1 MQIICVYSPDKLL
14 SIVWLLH
21 ASISLSASKVLVKNK
36 CVNKYLN
43 SFWHIIHSQKLVE
56 VNFLMLAYFNLV
68 NLFFFWNWIL
78 AFITFFLTLLLF
90 YLKVHYIFLNFYCNK
105 LVSLFQY
112 SSKDKHPGTRYFL
125 LKIYMFLVIIF
136 TSFYP
141 ILSKYSLLGF
151 SIFLTV
157 FFIIIYFV
165 CPPKNYV
172 QHDICMFLCELYMF
186 IYSFQE
192 GLHGYYGLTK
202 QTSNPWIFYFKYF
215 ML

>member
-1 MQIICVYSPDKLL
+1 MRLHVICKVWFNISNLKNTFSAHQPAIGWAVSTFNYCSSVQKGSIIYWILHWALVQIICVYSPDKLI

-43 SFWHIIHSQKLVE
+43 SFWHIIHSQKLVK
-56 VNFLMLAYFNLV
+56 VNFLILAYFNLV

-90 YLKVHYIFLNFYCNK
+90 YLKVQYIFLNFYCNK

-125 LKIYMFLVIIF
+125 LKIYIFLVIMF
-136 TSFYP
+136 TSF
-141 ILSKYSLLGF
+141 ILY
-151 SIFLTV
+151 FLN
-157 FFIIIYFV
+157 IP
-165 CPPKNYV
+165 C
-172 QHDICMFLCELYMF
+172 
-186 IYSFQE
+186 
-192 GLHGYYGLTK
+192 
-202 QTSNPWIFYFKYF
+202 
-215 ML
+215 